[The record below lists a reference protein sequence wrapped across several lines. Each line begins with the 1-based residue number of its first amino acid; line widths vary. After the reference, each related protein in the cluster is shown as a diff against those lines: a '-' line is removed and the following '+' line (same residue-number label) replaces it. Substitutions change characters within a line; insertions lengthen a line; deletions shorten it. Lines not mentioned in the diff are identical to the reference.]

1 MAPPLLQLRNIALTF
16 GGTPLLT
23 NAELS
28 VSERERV
35 CLVGRNGSGKSTLL
49 KIAAGLIEIDRGEVF
64 RQPGTSLR
72 YLPQE
77 PDFSG
82 FATTLAYAEAGLG
95 PHDDPHAARYMLERL
110 GLTGRE
116 DCTQL
121 SGGEARRASLARAL
135 APNPDIL
142 LLDEPTN
149 HLDITTIEWLE
160 QELASLR
167 SAIVMISHDRRF
179 LANMSRVTVWLDRG
193 ETRRM
198 ERGFQHF
205 EEWRDE
211 VLEAEEREQHKLER
225 KIAAEEHWIRYGVTA
240 RRKRNMRRVAELNAL
255 RERRKGMRRSQGSV
269 EITAGEAERSG
280 ALVIEAKHISKAY
293 GEREIVR
300 DFSTIIERGDR
311 IGIVGPNG
319 SGKTTLISLLTG
331 GLAPDSGSIRIG
343 KTVQMAQLTQ
353 NRDSLDPKM
362 TVSDALTGGHG
373 TTVSV
378 NGRNRHV
385 IGYLKDFLFTPDQTK
400 SPIGILSGGERG
412 RLLLSMALAK
422 ESNLLVLDEPT
433 NDLDME
439 TLDVL
444 EEMLVDYPG
453 TILLISHDRDFLDRL
468 VAGTVVPEGKGRWAE
483 YAGGY
488 SDMLSQR
495 GADLT
500 REAPKKEKEKKDAP
514 APVKV
519 EPEAAPVKTRM
530 SFKDKHALETLPR
543 QIADMQARAR
553 ALMTTLDDPQLYAR
567 DRAAFEAASAELGQL
582 QRDIEAAEERWLQ
595 LEMEREALGE
605 R

>member
-1 MAPPLLQLRNIALTF
+1 
-16 GGTPLLT
+16 
-23 NAELS
+23 
-28 VSERERV
+28 
-35 CLVGRNGSGKSTLL
+35 LVGRNGSGKSTLL
-49 KIAAGLIEIDRGEVF
+49 KIAAGLLEIDKGEVF
-64 RQPGTSLR
+64 RQPGATLR
-72 YLPQE
+72 YMPQE

-82 FATTLAYAEAGLG
+82 FATTLGYVEAGLG

-110 GLTGRE
+110 GLTGQE
-116 DCTQL
+116 DCAHL
-121 SGGEARRASLARAL
+121 SGGERRRASLARAM
-135 APNPDIL
+135 APDPDIL
-142 LLDEPTN
+142 MLDEPTN

-160 QELASLR
+160 QELESSR

-179 LANMSRVTVWLDRG
+179 LTNLSRTTVWLDRG
-193 ETRRM
+193 ETRRS
-198 ERGFQHF
+198 ERGFAHF

-211 VLEAEEREQHKLER
+211 VLENEEREQHKLER

-269 EITAGEAERSG
+269 DITASEAERSG
-280 ALVIEAKHISKAY
+280 ALVIEAKHMSKAY
-293 GEREIVR
+293 GERDIVR
-300 DFSTIIERGDR
+300 DYSTMIVRGDR

-319 SGKTTLISLLTG
+319 SGKTTLISMLIG
-331 GLAPDSGSIRIG
+331 DLAPDSGSVRIG

-353 NRDSLDPKM
+353 SRDSLDPKM
-362 TVSDALTGGHG
+362 PVSDALTGGHG

-422 ESNLLVLDEPT
+422 ESYFLVLDEPS

-444 EEMLVDYPG
+444 EEMLVDYQG
-453 TILLISHDRDFLDRL
+453 TVLLISHDRDFLDRL

-488 SDMLSQR
+488 SDMLTQR

-500 REAPKKEKEKKDAP
+500 REAPKKEKK
-514 APVKV
+514 
-519 EPEAAPVKTRM
+519 EAATAVQTETTPTKKRM
-530 SFKDKHALETLPR
+530 TFKDKHALETLPHL
-543 QIADMQARAR
+543 IARMQEKVKTLTAK
-553 ALMTTLDDPQLYAR
+553 LDDPQLYER
-567 DRAAFEAASAELGQL
+567 DRAAFEAASAEIGQL
-582 QRDIEAAEERWLQ
+582 QRDIEAAEERWLA
-595 LEMEREALGE
+595 LELEREELGE

>member
-1 MAPPLLQLRNIALTF
+1 MA
-16 GGTPLLT
+16 
-23 NAELS
+23 S
-28 VSERERV
+28 
-35 CLVGRNGSGKSTLL
+35 
-49 KIAAGLIEIDRGEVF
+49 
-64 RQPGTSLR
+64 
-72 YLPQE
+72 
-77 PDFSG
+77 
-82 FATTLAYAEAGLG
+82 
-95 PHDDPHAARYMLERL
+95 
-110 GLTGRE
+110 
-116 DCTQL
+116 
-121 SGGEARRASLARAL
+121 
-135 APNPDIL
+135 NPDIL

-211 VLEAEEREQHKLER
+211 ILENEEREQHKLER

-269 EITAGEAERSG
+269 DITASEAERSG
-280 ALVIEAKHISKAY
+280 ALVIEAKHVSKAY
-293 GEREIVR
+293 GERDIVR

-319 SGKTTLISLLTG
+319 SGKTTLISMLTG
-331 GLAPDSGSIRIG
+331 TLAPDSGSLRIG

-353 NRDSLDPKM
+353 SRDSLDPKM

-412 RLLLSMALAK
+412 RLLLSIALAK

-468 VAGTVVPEGKGRWAE
+468 VAGTIVPEGRGRWAE

-488 SDMLSQR
+488 SDMLNQR

-500 REAPKKEKEKKDAP
+500 REAPKKEKKEVL
-514 APVKV
+514 APVKA
-519 EPEAAPVKTRM
+519 EPAAVKRRM
-530 SFKDKHALETLPR
+530 SFKDKHALETLPQ
-543 QIADMQARAR
+543 QIAEMQAKAK
-553 ALMTTLDDPQLYAR
+553 ALAAKLDDPQLYAR
-567 DRAAFEAASAELGQL
+567 NRATFETASAELGQL
-582 QRDIEAAEERWLQ
+582 QRDIEMAEERWLA
-595 LEMEREALGE
+595 LEMEREALDE

>member
-1 MAPPLLQLRNIALTF
+1 MAAPPLLQLRNIALTF

-23 NAELS
+23 DAELS

-49 KIAAGLIEIDRGEVF
+49 KIAAGMIEIDKGEVF
-64 RQPGTSLR
+64 RQPGASLR

-77 PDFSG
+77 PDFTG
-82 FATTLAYAEAGLG
+82 FATTLAYTEAGLG

-110 GLTGRE
+110 GLTGHE
-116 DCTQL
+116 DCAHL
-121 SGGEARRASLARAL
+121 SGGERRRASLARAM
-135 APNPDIL
+135 ASSPDIL

-160 QELASLR
+160 QELESLR

-179 LANMSRVTVWLDRG
+179 LMNLSRTTVWLDRG
-193 ETRRM
+193 TTRRS
-198 ERGFQHF
+198 ERGFSHF

-240 RRKRNMRRVAELNAL
+240 RRKRNMRRVAELNTL
-255 RERRKGMRRSQGSV
+255 RERRKGMRRHSNV
-269 EITAGEAERSG
+269 DITASEAERSG
-280 ALVIEAKHISKAY
+280 ALVIEAKHVSKAY
-293 GEREIVR
+293 GERDIVR
-300 DFSTIIERGDR
+300 DYSTMIVRGDR

-319 SGKTTLISLLTG
+319 SGKTTLISMLIG
-331 GLAPDSGSIRIG
+331 DLAPDSGSIRIG

-353 NRDSLDPKM
+353 NRDNLDPKM
-362 TVSDALTGGHG
+362 PMSDALTGGHG
-373 TTVSV
+373 STVSV

-412 RLLLSMALAK
+412 RLLLSIALAK

-444 EEMLVDYPG
+444 EEMLVEYQG
-453 TILLISHDRDFLDRL
+453 TVLLISHDRDFLDRL
-468 VAGTVVPEGKGRWAE
+468 VAGTVVPEGKGRWTE

-500 REAPKKEKEKKDAP
+500 REAPKKEKKEAAVPVRTDAAP
-514 APVKV
+514 AK
-519 EPEAAPVKTRM
+519 KRM
-530 SFKDKHALETLPR
+530 TFKDKHALETLPQR
-543 QIADMQARAR
+543 IAEMQAQVK
-553 ALMTTLDDPQLYAR
+553 ALAAKLADPQLYER
-567 DRAAFEAASAELGQL
+567 DRAAFEAASAEIGQL
-582 QRDIEAAEERWLQ
+582 QRDIEAAEERWLA
-595 LEMEREALGE
+595 LELEREQLGE
-605 R
+605 G

>member
-1 MAPPLLQLRNIALTF
+1 MAAPPLLQLRNIALTF

-49 KIAAGLIEIDRGEVF
+49 KIAAGLIEIDKGEVF
-64 RQPGTSLR
+64 RQPGASLR

-77 PDFSG
+77 PDFTG
-82 FATTLAYAEAGLG
+82 FATTLAYVEAGLG
-95 PHDDPHAARYMLERL
+95 PHDDAHAARYMLERL

-116 DCTQL
+116 DCAHL
-121 SGGEARRASLARAL
+121 SGGERRRASLARAM
-135 APNPDIL
+135 APNPDLL

-160 QELASLR
+160 QELEGLR

-179 LANMSRVTVWLDRG
+179 LMNLSRTTVWLDRG
-193 ETRRM
+193 ETRRS
-198 ERGFQHF
+198 ERGFSHF
-205 EEWRDE
+205 EEWRDK
-211 VLEAEEREQHKLER
+211 VLENEEREQHKLER

-255 RERRKGMRRSQGSV
+255 RERRKGMRRSQGNV
-269 EITAGEAERSG
+269 DITASEAERSG
-280 ALVIEAKHISKAY
+280 SLVIEAKHMSKAY
-293 GEREIVR
+293 GERDIVR
-300 DFSTIIERGDR
+300 DYSTMIVRGDR

-319 SGKTTLISLLTG
+319 SGKTTLISMLIG
-331 GLAPDSGSIRIG
+331 DLAPDSGGVRIG

-362 TVSDALTGGHG
+362 PVTDALTGGHG

-412 RLLLSMALAK
+412 RLLLSIALAK

-444 EEMLVDYPG
+444 EEMLVEYQG
-453 TILLISHDRDFLDRL
+453 TVLLISHDRDFLDRL
-468 VAGTVVPEGKGRWAE
+468 VAGTVVPEGKGRWTE

-488 SDMLSQR
+488 SDMLAQR

-500 REAPKKEKEKKDAP
+500 REAPKKEKKETAAAP
-514 APVKV
+514 ASA
-519 EPEAAPVKTRM
+519 EPAQAKKRL
-530 SFKDKHALETLPR
+530 SFKDKHALETLPK
-543 QIADMQARAR
+543 QIADMQAKVKTLA
-553 ALMTTLDDPQLYAR
+553 AKLDDPQLYAR
-567 DRAAFEAASAELGQL
+567 DRAAFEAASAEIGQL
-582 QRDIEAAEERWLQ
+582 QRDIETAEERWLA
-595 LEMEREALGE
+595 LELEREELGE

>member
-1 MAPPLLQLRNIALTF
+1 MAAPPLLQLRNIALTF

-49 KIAAGLIEIDRGEVF
+49 KIAAGLIEIDKGEVF
-64 RQPGTSLR
+64 RQPGASLR

-77 PDFSG
+77 PDFTG
-82 FATTLAYAEAGLG
+82 FATTLAYVEAGLG
-95 PHDDPHAARYMLERL
+95 PHDDAHAARYMLERL

-116 DCTQL
+116 DCAHL
-121 SGGEARRASLARAL
+121 SGGERRRASLARAM

-160 QELASLR
+160 QELESLR

-179 LANMSRVTVWLDRG
+179 LMNLSRTTVWLDRG
-193 ETRRM
+193 ETRRS
-198 ERGFQHF
+198 ERGFSHF

-211 VLEAEEREQHKLER
+211 VLENEEREQHKLER

-255 RERRKGMRRSQGSV
+255 RERRKGMRRSQGNV
-269 EITAGEAERSG
+269 DITASEAERSG
-280 ALVIEAKHISKAY
+280 ALVIEAKHMSKTY
-293 GEREIVR
+293 GERDIVR
-300 DFSTIIERGDR
+300 DYSTMIVRGDR

-319 SGKTTLISLLTG
+319 SGKTTLISMLIG
-331 GLAPDSGSIRIG
+331 DLAPDSGSVRIG

-353 NRDSLDPKM
+353 SRDSLDPKM
-362 TVSDALTGGHG
+362 PVSDALTGGHG

-412 RLLLSMALAK
+412 RLLLSIALAK

-444 EEMLVDYPG
+444 EEMLVEYQG
-453 TILLISHDRDFLDRL
+453 TVLLISHDRDFLDRL
-468 VAGTVVPEGKGRWAE
+468 VAGTVVPEGKGRWTE

-488 SDMLSQR
+488 SDMLAQR

-500 REAPKKEKEKKDAP
+500 REAPKKEKKEIAATPVITEPVQAKK
-514 APVKV
+514 
-519 EPEAAPVKTRM
+519 RL
-530 SFKDKHALETLPR
+530 SFKDKHALETLPK
-543 QIADMQARAR
+543 QIADMQAKVK
-553 ALMTTLDDPQLYAR
+553 ALTTKLDDPQLYAR
-567 DRAAFEAASAELGQL
+567 DRTAFETASAEIGQL
-582 QRDIEAAEERWLQ
+582 QRDIEVAEERWLA
-595 LEMEREALGE
+595 LEMEREELGE

>member
-1 MAPPLLQLRNIALTF
+1 
-16 GGTPLLT
+16 
-23 NAELS
+23 
-28 VSERERV
+28 
-35 CLVGRNGSGKSTLL
+35 
-49 KIAAGLIEIDRGEVF
+49 
-64 RQPGTSLR
+64 
-72 YLPQE
+72 
-77 PDFSG
+77 
-82 FATTLAYAEAGLG
+82 
-95 PHDDPHAARYMLERL
+95 
-110 GLTGRE
+110 
-116 DCTQL
+116 
-121 SGGEARRASLARAL
+121 
-135 APNPDIL
+135 
-142 LLDEPTN
+142 
-149 HLDITTIEWLE
+149 
-160 QELASLR
+160 
-167 SAIVMISHDRRF
+167 MISHDRRF

-211 VLEAEEREQHKLER
+211 ILENEEREQHKLER

-269 EITAGEAERSG
+269 DITASEAERSG
-280 ALVIEAKHISKAY
+280 ALVIEAKHVSKAY
-293 GEREIVR
+293 GERDIVR

-319 SGKTTLISLLTG
+319 SGKTTLISMLTG
-331 GLAPDSGSIRIG
+331 TLAPDSGSLRIG

-353 NRDSLDPKM
+353 SRDSLDPKM

-412 RLLLSMALAK
+412 RLLLSIALAK

-444 EEMLVDYPG
+444 EEMLVEYQG
-453 TILLISHDRDFLDRL
+453 TVLLISHDRDFLDRL
-468 VAGTVVPEGKGRWAE
+468 VAGTIVPEGRGRWAE

-488 SDMLSQR
+488 SDMLNQR

-500 REAPKKEKEKKDAP
+500 REAPKKEKKEVL
-514 APVKV
+514 APVKA
-519 EPEAAPVKTRM
+519 EPAAVKRRM
-530 SFKDKHALETLPR
+530 SFKDKHALETLPQ
-543 QIADMQARAR
+543 QIAEMQAKAK
-553 ALMTTLDDPQLYAR
+553 ALAAKLDDPQLYAR
-567 DRAAFEAASAELGQL
+567 NRATFETASAELGQL
-582 QRDIEAAEERWLQ
+582 QRDIEMAEERWLA
-595 LEMEREALGE
+595 LEMEREALDE
-605 R
+605 H

>member
-1 MAPPLLQLRNIALTF
+1 MAAPPLLQLRNIALTF

-23 NAELS
+23 DAELS

-49 KIAAGLIEIDRGEVF
+49 KIAAGMIEIDKGEVF
-64 RQPGTSLR
+64 RQPGASLR

-77 PDFSG
+77 PDFTG
-82 FATTLAYAEAGLG
+82 FATTLAYTEAGLG
-95 PHDDPHAARYMLERL
+95 PHDDRHAARYMLERL
-110 GLTGRE
+110 GLTGHE
-116 DCTQL
+116 DCAHL
-121 SGGEARRASLARAL
+121 SGGERRRASLARAM
-135 APNPDIL
+135 ASNPDIL

-160 QELASLR
+160 QELESLR

-179 LANMSRVTVWLDRG
+179 LMNLSRTTVWLDRG
-193 ETRRM
+193 TTRRS
-198 ERGFQHF
+198 ERGFSHF

-240 RRKRNMRRVAELNAL
+240 RRKRNMRRVAELNTL
-255 RERRKGMRRSQGSV
+255 RERRKGMRRHSNV
-269 EITAGEAERSG
+269 DITASEAERSG
-280 ALVIEAKHISKAY
+280 ALVIEAKHVSKAY
-293 GEREIVR
+293 GERDIVR
-300 DFSTIIERGDR
+300 DYSTMIVRGDR

-319 SGKTTLISLLTG
+319 SGKTTLISMLIG
-331 GLAPDSGSIRIG
+331 DLAPDSGSIRIG

-353 NRDSLDPKM
+353 NRDNLDPKM
-362 TVSDALTGGHG
+362 PMSDALTGGHG
-373 TTVSV
+373 STVSV

-412 RLLLSMALAK
+412 RLLLSIALAK

-444 EEMLVDYPG
+444 EDVVADYQG
-453 TILLISHDRDFLDRL
+453 TVLLISHDRDFLDRL
-468 VAGTVVPEGKGRWAE
+468 VAGTIVPEGRGKWNE

-488 SDMLSQR
+488 SDMLAQR
-495 GADLT
+495 GSDLT
-500 REAPKKEKEKKDAP
+500 REAQPKREDRKEDTR
-514 APVKV
+514 
-519 EPEAAPVKTRM
+519 AASKTDGPKRRM
-530 SFKDKHALETLPR
+530 TFKDKHALETLPGE
-543 QIADMQARAR
+543 IAAMQGRAK
-553 ALMTTLDDPQLYAR
+553 ALQDRLDDPDFYTR
-567 DRAAFEAASAELGQL
+567 DRSGFEEATAALGAL
-582 QRDIEAAEERWLQ
+582 HREMAAAEDRWLA
-595 LEMEREALGE
+595 LETEREALEG
-605 R
+605 